1 MTTQPGLIPGTFD
14 LVSPIARLVVGGAF
28 VLMVITLRPTIAASQ
43 AASAQDQDPAA
54 AVDVFKPPKNLFQLR
69 YEYLTAPGSGST
81 PGSMATVTT
90 DQIRLRLDHRI
101 DFSQQSLLVLR
112 GDLRGVAKDP
122 ISASNPNGDYLY
134 GLGDTDIQA
143 VYAYNFDS
151 RWAAG
156 FGSRLIAPTGGD
168 TLGSGKWQILPIAGF
183 RYRLSEINSDSY
195 FEPYARYDVSF
206 AGDPTKRNI
215 SNLQL
220 APLLTIALPETWL
233 ISFYPSPDIRVNFG
247 DPITGQSGRLFLP
260 FDARV
265 GRKLNDHTALSFEV
279 GVPIIKDYPVY
290 DFKTTTRLNMKF

>member
-1 MTTQPGLIPGTFD
+1 MKAQAGLTPGTFGP
-14 LVSPIARLVVGGAF
+14 VSTVARLVVGGAF
-28 VLMVITLRPTIAASQ
+28 LLMVTLRPTIATSQ
-43 AASAQDQDPAA
+43 QANAQDQNPGAA
-54 AVDVFKPPKNLFQLR
+54 PDVFNPPKNLFQLR

-81 PGSMATVTT
+81 PGSIGTVTT

-101 DFSQQSLLVLR
+101 DLSQQSLLALR
-112 GDLRGVAKDP
+112 GDFRVAAKDP
-122 ISASNPNGDYLY
+122 ITASNPSGDYQY

-143 VYAYNFDS
+143 IYAYNFDG
-151 RWAAG
+151 RWEAG

-168 TLGSGKWQILPIAGF
+168 TLGSGKWQVMPIAGF

-195 FEPYARYDVSF
+195 FEPYARYDVSV

-220 APLLTIALPETWL
+220 APLLTLALPESWL
-233 ISFYPSPDIRVNFG
+233 VSFYPSADIRVNFG
-247 DPITGQSGRLFLP
+247 DPVTGQSGRLFLP

-290 DFKTTTRLNMKF
+290 NFKAQVRLNRTF

>member
-1 MTTQPGLIPGTFD
+1 MKTQAGVISGAFD
-14 LVSPIARLVVGGAF
+14 LVRSGARLVVGGALA
-28 VLMVITLRPTIAASQ
+28 LMVTLRPTIAASQ
-43 AASAQDQDPAA
+43 EASAQDQDPAA
-54 AVDVFKPPKNLFQLR
+54 AVDVFKPPKNLSQLR
-69 YEYLTAPGSGST
+69 YEFTAPGSGST
-81 PGSMATVTT
+81 AVTT
-90 DQIRLRLDHRI
+90 EQIRLRLDHRI
-101 DFSQQSLLVLR
+101 DLSQQSLLVLR
-112 GDLRGVAKDP
+112 GDLRVVAKDP
-122 ISASNPNGDYLY
+122 ITASNPNGDYLG

-143 VYAYNFDS
+143 IYGYNFDS

-168 TLGSGKWQILPIAGF
+168 ILGSGKWQVLPIAGF

-265 GRKLNDHTALSFEV
+265 GRKLNDRTALSFEL

-290 DFKTTTRLNMKF
+290 NFKVQVRLNRTF

>member
-1 MTTQPGLIPGTFD
+1 MKPQAGQVAERFD
-14 LVSPIARLVVGGAF
+14 PVPTVARLVVGGAF
-28 VLMVITLRPTIAASQ
+28 LLMVILRPTIAKSQ
-43 AASAQDQDPAA
+43 QANAQDQDPAA
-54 AVDVFKPPKNLFQLR
+54 APDVFKPPKNLFQLR
-69 YEYLTAPGSGST
+69 YEYLTVPGSGST
-81 PGSMATVTT
+81 PGSIATVTT

-101 DFSQQSLLVLR
+101 DLSQQSLLVLR
-112 GDLRGVAKDP
+112 GDLRVVAKDP
-122 ISASNPNGDYLY
+122 ITASNPSGDYLY
-134 GLGDTDIQA
+134 GLGDADIQA

-156 FGSRLIAPTGGD
+156 FGSRLIAPTAGD
-168 TLGSGKWQILPIAGF
+168 TLGSGEWQVMPIAGF
-183 RYRLSEINSDSY
+183 RYRLSEINSESY

-233 ISFYPSPDIRVNFG
+233 ISFYPSPDIRINFG

-265 GRKLNDHTALSFEV
+265 GRKLDDHTALSFEV

-290 DFKTTTRLNMKF
+290 NFKAQIRLNTTF

>member
-1 MTTQPGLIPGTFD
+1 MKAQAGLTPGTFD
-14 LVSPIARLVVGGAF
+14 RIPTVARLVFGGAF
-28 VLMVITLRPTIAASQ
+28 LLMVTLRPTIATSQ
-43 AASAQDQDPAA
+43 QANAQDQDPAA
-54 AVDVFKPPKNLFQLR
+54 APDVFKPPKNLFQLR
-69 YEYLTAPGSGST
+69 YEYLTAPRSGSA
-81 PGSMATVTT
+81 PGSIATVTT

-101 DFSQQSLLVLR
+101 DLSQQSLLVLR
-112 GDLRGVAKDP
+112 GDLRVAAKDP
-122 ISASNPNGDYLY
+122 IAASNPNGDYLY

-168 TLGSGKWQILPIAGF
+168 TLGSGKWQVMPIAGF

-195 FEPYARYDVSF
+195 FEPYARYDVSV

-220 APLLTIALPETWL
+220 APLLTLALPESWL
-233 ISFYPSPDIRVNFG
+233 VSFYPSPDIRMNFG

-265 GRKLNDHTALSFEV
+265 GRKLNDHTAVSFEV

-290 DFKTTTRLNMKF
+290 NFKAQVKLNRTF

>member
-1 MTTQPGLIPGTFD
+1 MKAQAGLTPGTFD
-14 LVSPIARLVVGGAF
+14 PVPTVARLVVGGAF
-28 VLMVITLRPTIAASQ
+28 LLMVTLRPTIATSQ
-43 AASAQDQDPAA
+43 QANAQDQDPAA
-54 AVDVFKPPKNLFQLR
+54 APDVFKPPKNLFQLR

-81 PGSMATVTT
+81 PGSIGTVTT

-101 DFSQQSLLVLR
+101 DLSQQSLLVLR
-112 GDLRGVAKDP
+112 GDLRVAAKDP
-122 ISASNPNGDYLY
+122 ITASNPNGDYLY

-168 TLGSGKWQILPIAGF
+168 TLGSGKWQVMPIAGF

-195 FEPYARYDVSF
+195 FEPYARYDVSV

-220 APLLTIALPETWL
+220 APLLTFALPETWL
-233 ISFYPSPDIRVNFG
+233 VSFYPSPDIRVNFG
-247 DPITGQSGRLFLP
+247 DPVTGQSGRLFLP

-290 DFKTTTRLNMKF
+290 NFKAQVRLNRTF

>member
-1 MTTQPGLIPGTFD
+1 MKAQAGLTPLTFD
-14 LVSPIARLVVGGAF
+14 PVPTVTRLVFGGAF
-28 VLMVITLRPTIAASQ
+28 LLTVILRPTIAASQ
-43 AASAQDQDPAA
+43 QANAQDQDPAA
-54 AVDVFKPPKNLFQLR
+54 APDVFKPPKNLFQLR

-81 PGSMATVTT
+81 PGSIATVTT

-101 DFSQQSLLVLR
+101 DLSQQSLLVLR
-112 GDLRGVAKDP
+112 GDLRVVAKDP
-122 ISASNPNGDYLY
+122 ITASNPNGDYLY

-143 VYAYNFDS
+143 IYAYNFDS

-168 TLGSGKWQILPIAGF
+168 TLGSGKWQVMPIAGF
-183 RYRLSEINSDSY
+183 RYRLSEINSESY

-279 GVPIIKDYPVY
+279 GVAIIKDYPVY
-290 DFKTTTRLNMKF
+290 NFKAQIRLNRTF

>member
-1 MTTQPGLIPGTFD
+1 MNARAGLTPRKIDTI
-14 LVSPIARLVVGGAF
+14 LVSSRIVVGVFFAF
-28 VLMVITLRPTIAASQ
+28 LTLRPTIAMSQ
-43 AASAQDQDPAA
+43 EANAQDSPTTSQ
-54 AVDVFKPPKNLFQLR
+54 DVFKPPENLFQLR
-69 YEYLTAPGSGST
+69 YQYRTAPGSGKT
-81 PGSMATVTT
+81 PGSIATVTT

-101 DFSQQSLLVLR
+101 DLSEQSLLVLR
-112 GDLRGVAKDP
+112 GDLRVVAKDP
-122 ISASNPNGDYLY
+122 ITSNNPNGDYLY

-143 VYAYNFDS
+143 VYAYNFNS

-168 TLGSGKWQILPIAGF
+168 ILSSGKWQIMPIAGF
-183 RYRLSEINSDSY
+183 RYGLSEISSGTY

-220 APLLTIALPETWL
+220 APLFTLGLPETWV
-233 ISFYPSPDIRVNFG
+233 ISFYPSADIRVNFG
-247 DPITGQSGRLFLP
+247 DPVTGQTGRLFLP

-290 DFKTTTRLNMKF
+290 NFKAEVRLNVTF

>member
-1 MTTQPGLIPGTFD
+1 MNVQAELMSGTFD
-14 LVSPIARLVVGGAF
+14 PVPLRARLVVSGAL
-28 VLMVITLRPTIAASQ
+28 VLMVVLSPTNATSQEAS
-43 AASAQDQDPAA
+43 SQDQDPAA
-54 AVDVFKPPKNLFQLR
+54 AVDVFKPPKNLFQTR

-81 PGSMATVTT
+81 PGSIATVTT

-101 DFSQQSLLVLR
+101 DLSQQSLLVVR
-112 GDLRGVAKDP
+112 GDLPVVAKDQ
-122 ISASNPNGDYLY
+122 ITGTNPNGDYLY
-134 GLGDTDIQA
+134 GLGDADVQA
-143 VYAYNFDS
+143 LYAYNFDS

-156 FGSRLIAPTGGD
+156 FGSRLVAPTGGD
-168 TLGSGKWQILPIAGF
+168 TLGSGKWQALPIAGF

-265 GRKLNDHTALSFEV
+265 GRKLNDRTAISLEV

-290 DFKTTTRLNMKF
+290 NFKAQLRLNRTF

>member
-1 MTTQPGLIPGTFD
+1 MKARAAFILRGINPIPA
-14 LVSPIARLVVGGAF
+14 VARLVVGGAF
-28 VLMVITLRPTIAASQ
+28 LLSVTLRPTIATSQ
-43 AASAQDQDPAA
+43 EANAQDQSPTTSQ
-54 AVDVFKPPKNLFQLR
+54 DVFKPPQNLFQLR
-69 YEYLTAPGSGST
+69 YEYRTAPGSGST
-81 PGSMATVTT
+81 PGSIATVTT

-101 DFSQQSLLVLR
+101 DLSQQSLLVLR
-112 GDLRGVAKDP
+112 SDLRVVAKDP
-122 ISASNPNGDYLY
+122 ITSGNPNGDYLY

-143 VYAYNFDS
+143 VYAYNFNS

-168 TLGSGKWQILPIAGF
+168 TLGSGKWQIMPIAGF
-183 RYRLSEINSDSY
+183 RYGLSEISSGSY

-220 APLLTIALPETWL
+220 APLFTLGLPETWF
-233 ISFYPSPDIRVNFG
+233 ISFYPSADIRVNFG
-247 DPITGQSGRLFLP
+247 DPVTGQTGRLFLP

-290 DFKTTTRLNMKF
+290 NFKAEVRLNVTF